1 MGYNISCTA
10 FIFIG
15 VYCSFC
21 LQTLLLAFTI
31 FFAENF
37 QTQRNK
43 KLCLTKT
50 NMQIDEV
57 YFFEIVESNEP
68 LPICYGQFGQI
79 NLSKSLVR
87 ETNLDWQLDMLLS
100 PDCCITVVWQIIS
113 HWQQCF
119 DTENWPFKRLQN
131 MQLTCKHVQSIT

>member
-10 FIFIG
+10 FVFIG
-15 VYCSFC
+15 VLCSFC

-57 YFFEIVESNEP
+57 YFFRIVGSNEP
-68 LPICYGQFGQI
+68 LHICYGQFGQI
-79 NLSKSLVR
+79 NLSKSLDR

>member
-1 MGYNISCTA
+1 MGYNISWTA
-10 FIFIG
+10 FVFIG

-21 LQTLLLAFTI
+21 LQSLLLAFTI

-43 KLCLTKT
+43 KICLTKT

-57 YFFEIVESNEP
+57 YVFKIVGSNEP
-68 LPICYGQFGQI
+68 LHICYGQLGQI
-79 NLSKSLVR
+79 NLSKSLDR